1 MIHLYATSRG
11 LSEMIWWFANRGTG
25 VVLVAVLTLS
35 TALGVFAT
43 VRAGSP
49 RWPRFA
55 TQALHRNVSL
65 LAAALLVVHIV
76 TAVVDEYVDLSWW
89 DAFWPMTGKYAAK
102 ERLPLALGSIA
113 LNLLIVVIATSL
125 LRHRLTHTHWRG
137 IHLLTYAAWA
147 AGVLHGYLIGTDS
160 NTTWSL
166 AVTVVSVFVV
176 VAAGVIRLAT
186 FANER
191 RRDATATGALDVT
204 P

>member
-1 MIHLYATSRG
+1 MIHLYATARG

-25 VVLVAVLTLS
+25 VVLVALLTLS

-43 VRAGSP
+43 VRAGSA

-65 LAAALLVVHIV
+65 LAFALLVVHIV
-76 TAVVDEYVDLSWW
+76 TAVIDEFVDLTWW
-89 DAFWPMTGKYAAK
+89 DAFLPITGTYAAK

-113 LNLLIVVIATSL
+113 LNLLIAIILTSL
-125 LRHRLTHTHWRG
+125 LRHRMAHTHWRG
-137 IHLLTYAAWA
+137 IHLFTYVAWA
-147 AGVLHGYLIGTDS
+147 AGVLHGYLIGTDAG
-160 NTTWSL
+160 TTWAL
-166 AVTVVSVFVV
+166 VVNVASVFVV

-191 RRDATATGALDVT
+191 RRDATATGTLDVIR
-204 P
+204 